1 MGDLRSE
8 IVDILNE
15 IDDEI
20 AEYEGDNLIDAGLL
34 DSFAIITI
42 MAMIEDRLH
51 ITISPENVKEDNFK
65 TIDAIVKLAERSRQ

>member
-65 TIDAIVKLAERSRQ
+65 SIDAIVKLAERSRQ